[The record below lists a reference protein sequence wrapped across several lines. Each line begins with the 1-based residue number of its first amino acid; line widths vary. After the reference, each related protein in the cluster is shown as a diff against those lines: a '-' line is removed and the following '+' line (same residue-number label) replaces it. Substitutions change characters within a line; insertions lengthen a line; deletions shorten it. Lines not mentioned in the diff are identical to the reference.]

1 METNNI
7 ATFIRDREVK
17 SSITRAFRRRFQLH
31 QPFVERLGL
40 ETELEGHSGCVNCL
54 EWNEN
59 GNLLLSGS
67 DDLNAILWDP
77 LRRHKKCCIK
87 TGHSGN
93 IFSVK
98 FLPQIGAR
106 IIATAAADAK
116 VQIHTVETQETSQVY
131 KCHIGR
137 VKRLATAPDTPY
149 MLWSASEDG
158 TIRQFDLRQP
168 HNCNTSSKNCK
179 NVLINLN
186 IYVGAMAEAKCLA
199 INPLQPEL
207 LAVGCND
214 PFVRLYDHR
223 MLASY
228 SLSAEVKRP
237 SSGNSSC
244 TEDLKLPPGC
254 VQYFAPGHLPP
265 QLSKDSRRRFRA
277 YVATYVNFSPNGC
290 ELIANLGGEQI
301 YLFDIKRHRKA
312 MRYQGFN
319 GLCSSPTSNGVVKN
333 VVGNF
338 GIPSGKNGF
347 LNSLNGSTNGY
358 KVPALNG
365 KKTVSEKRSSKPIS
379 GCSSS
384 TNTSQQLPLKA
395 LQLKEKGN
403 DAFCQQQ
410 FWTAVNLYNE
420 AIVHASDSAVLYANR
435 AAAYIKRAWDGDIY
449 AALRDCYRALGLDP
463 NHTKAHFRQARC
475 LYELHWFQEAL
486 SCLNHFKLKFPEQAE
501 GSAAKTLE
509 RDIRAAA
516 FAETCENS
524 EGESNAQSEPLP
536 NRRRRRPSI
545 VSDQEKE
552 FRAGALDYDRR
563 FCGHCNTTTDI
574 KESNFFGNNGQ
585 FIVAGSDDGSFFM
598 WDKETTNLVRV
609 LKGDDSIVNCLQP
622 HPSMCLLA
630 TSGIDPVI
638 RLWSPCPRSGDIQD
652 RLIDEVEAAA
662 RANQRRMNA
671 DPLEVMLMNMGY
683 RSRFTMGE
691 GSDEDD
697 TETPIQ
703 CRTS

>member
-1 METNNI
+1 
-7 ATFIRDREVK
+7 
-17 SSITRAFRRRFQLH
+17 
-31 QPFVERLGL
+31 
-40 ETELEGHSGCVNCL
+40 
-54 EWNEN
+54 
-59 GNLLLSGS
+59 
-67 DDLNAILWDP
+67 
-77 LRRHKKCCIK
+77 
-87 TGHSGN
+87 
-93 IFSVK
+93 
-98 FLPQIGAR
+98 
-106 IIATAAADAK
+106 
-116 VQIHTVETQETSQVY
+116 
-131 KCHIGR
+131 
-137 VKRLATAPDTPY
+137 
-149 MLWSASEDG
+149 
-158 TIRQFDLRQP
+158 
-168 HNCNTSSKNCK
+168 
-179 NVLINLN
+179 
-186 IYVGAMAEAKCLA
+186 MAEAKCLA

-277 YVATYVNFSPNGC
+277 YVATYVNFSPNGY

-435 AAAYIKRAWDGDIY
+435 AAAYIKRAWY
-449 AALRDCYRALGLDP
+449 
-463 NHTKAHFRQARC
+463 
-475 LYELHWFQEAL
+475 
-486 SCLNHFKLKFPEQAE
+486 
-501 GSAAKTLE
+501 
-509 RDIRAAA
+509 
-516 FAETCENS
+516 
-524 EGESNAQSEPLP
+524 
-536 NRRRRRPSI
+536 
-545 VSDQEKE
+545 
-552 FRAGALDYDRR
+552 
-563 FCGHCNTTTDI
+563 
-574 KESNFFGNNGQ
+574 
-585 FIVAGSDDGSFFM
+585 
-598 WDKETTNLVRV
+598 
-609 LKGDDSIVNCLQP
+609 
-622 HPSMCLLA
+622 
-630 TSGIDPVI
+630 
-638 RLWSPCPRSGDIQD
+638 
-652 RLIDEVEAAA
+652 
-662 RANQRRMNA
+662 
-671 DPLEVMLMNMGY
+671 VM
-683 RSRFTMGE
+683 T
-691 GSDEDD
+691 
-697 TETPIQ
+697 
-703 CRTS
+703 